1 MSEVS
6 LEDIKNGKYD
16 GMYIDHEIE
25 VLSGMFNVQIE
36 LLNDPDDKWWE
47 DAELDPQYPFYAYAN
62 GKEST
67 NTVLSDLDRSA
78 FSF

>member
-1 MSEVS
+1 MTS
-6 LEDIKNGKYD
+6 
-16 GMYIDHEIE
+16 MYIDHEIE

-47 DAELDPQYPFYAYAN
+47 DAELEPQYPFYAYDK
-62 GKEST
+62 GKEIK
-67 NTVLSDLDRSA
+67 NVVLSSFDFQA